1 MQPSFEDFRA
11 AKQNG
16 MTDIQPEAPAVSL
29 DNLFRPLA
37 EFTEEEAAWIVPGW
51 IPEGQITLIAADG
64 GVGKTSLWVD
74 IAAALSSGRA
84 CILDPPGY
92 KRKPLTVLFC
102 TTEDSVKKKLR
113 RKLREAGADLGRIK
127 AMDLTADKTG
137 VLRGFKFGTM
147 ELDSVIRSIKPDLC
161 IFDPVQGFIPADV
174 NMGSRNAMRDC
185 MAPLVAIGEDVGT
198 TFVVICHT
206 NKRKAASGRDRIADS
221 ADLWDISRSVVMLG
235 YTSEQGERY
244 ISNEKNNYDRLQET
258 ILFSINEAGQVEKTG
273 TTWKRD
279 RDFQGEAAEAKTPLK
294 VDECKAAILQTLMEQ
309 DTGLE
314 APALTN
320 ILQQAG
326 FSTRT
331 IERAKSALRQE
342 EEIKYET
349 TGSGRDKTKKTFVCL
364 TY

>member
-206 NKRKAASGRDRIADS
+206 N
-221 ADLWDISRSVVMLG
+221 SRV
-235 YTSEQGERY
+235 
-244 ISNEKNNYDRLQET
+244 
-258 ILFSINEAGQVEKTG
+258 
-273 TTWKRD
+273 
-279 RDFQGEAAEAKTPLK
+279 
-294 VDECKAAILQTLMEQ
+294 
-309 DTGLE
+309 
-314 APALTN
+314 
-320 ILQQAG
+320 
-326 FSTRT
+326 
-331 IERAKSALRQE
+331 
-342 EEIKYET
+342 
-349 TGSGRDKTKKTFVCL
+349 
-364 TY
+364 